1 MEVLN
6 HALRNKEQRNN
17 HGERQQQPQ
26 RDTGQIRPRIAECLH
41 RAAAQSA
48 DQGKRH
54 SDTGGGGQEVLYGQ
68 PGHLAEI
75 ADSGFSAV
83 RLPVGIGDKTDRC
96 VQCQIP

>member
-26 RDTGQIRPRIAECLH
+26 RDAGQIRPRIAECLH
-41 RAAAQSA
+41 RTAAQSA

-54 SDTGGGGQEVLYGQ
+54 SNTGGGRQEVLYCQ
-68 PGHLAEI
+68 SGHLTEI
-75 ADSGFSAV
+75 ADCGFSAV
-83 RLPVGIGDKTDRC
+83 RLPVGISDKTDRR
-96 VQCQIP
+96 VQRQIP